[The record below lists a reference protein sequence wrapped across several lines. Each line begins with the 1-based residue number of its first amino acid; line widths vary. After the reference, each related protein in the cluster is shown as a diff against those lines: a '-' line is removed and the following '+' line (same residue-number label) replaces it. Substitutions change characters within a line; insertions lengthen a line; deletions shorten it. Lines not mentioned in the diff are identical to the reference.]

1 MSGLLLHAQATVLC
15 MHGGQAR
22 PTVPSPRVQL
32 GGQPAVT
39 MSAPYTVSGCA
50 LPPNAGGPCVV
61 AQWTVAA
68 TRVLIGGVPA
78 LLMDSRSTC
87 VPTGT
92 PLNPVV
98 TQPRVQ
104 GT

>member
-1 MSGLLLHAQATVLC
+1 MSALLLHSQATVLC
-15 MHGGQAR
+15 AHAGQAR
-22 PTVPSPRVQL
+22 PTVPSTRVRL

-39 MSAPYTVSGCA
+39 VTAAYVVTGCA
-50 LPPNAGGPCVV
+50 LPTNVGGPCVS

-68 TRVLIGGVPA
+68 TRVRIEGAAA

-92 PLNPVV
+92 PLNQVI
-98 TQPRVQ
+98 TQLRVQ